1 MDQGRHAGAHVGQ
14 AGGVG
19 LPADRV
25 PARPTDPSLR
35 FDGEETPLATTARGG
50 GGGQQLALERQGLVL
65 IIARIDVP

>member
-25 PARPTDPSLR
+25 PARHTDPPLR
-35 FDGEETPLATTARGG
+35 FDGEETPHATTAGG
-50 GGGQQLALERQGLVL
+50 GCEGQRLALERQELG
-65 IIARIDVP
+65 